1 MTAPRVLPEDAF
13 NRTLVD
19 NVHPPDWKNPTPTG
33 RYNLVVIGAGSAG
46 LISALVA
53 SSLGAKV
60 ALIERHLMG
69 GDCLNVGCVPSKALI
84 RQSRRVADARALG
97 PLGLSPRPEDLPDF
111 GAAMRR
117 VREVR
122 ALISP
127 EDSAQRYRDEFGID
141 VYLGNARFVDDDAVD
156 VDGTRLRFA
165 KAVIATGGRPVAPPI
180 EGLAEAGYLTNET
193 IFERTV
199 RPNRFGVVGSGPIG
213 CELAQSFQRL
223 GSAVTVFETSD
234 QVLTR
239 EDPDAAAI
247 IQAALQR
254 DGIDLRLASS
264 VIRVEKKGDER
275 VVHIRGP
282 GEVETQVSVDELLV
296 AVGRTPNVDDLGLE
310 RVGVEV
316 HRRGVVVDDSLR
328 TTNPRIFAAGDV
340 CMRWQFT
347 HAADAAAKIV
357 VQNALFF
364 GRKKLSSLIMP
375 WCTYTDPEIAH
386 VGMYARDAE
395 AAGIE
400 IDTYQVPFERNNRAV
415 SDGED
420 EGFVKVHTRKGKDT
434 IVGATIVA
442 AHAGEMISALTL
454 AMTQGI
460 GLGKFTDVIHPYP
473 TQAEAIKAVAGAYTR
488 TRLTPSVAKAFRF
501 LMRLRR

>member
-1 MTAPRVLPEDAF
+1 MPSPRVLPEDAF
-13 NRTLVD
+13 NRTLVEH
-19 NVHPPDWKNPTPTG
+19 VHPPDWKNPTPSG

-84 RQSRRVADARALG
+84 RQARRVAEARGLG
-97 PLGLSPRPEDLPDF
+97 PLGMAPPVEQLPDF
-111 GAAMRR
+111 DAAMRR

-122 ALISP
+122 ATISP
-127 EDSAQRYRDEFGID
+127 EDSAERYRDEFGID
-141 VYLGNARFVDDDAVD
+141 VFLGNARFESGDEIS
-156 VDGTRLRFA
+156 VDGARLRFA

-193 IFERTV
+193 LFEKTA
-199 RPNRFGVVGSGPIG
+199 RPGRFGVVGSGPIG
-213 CELAQSFQRL
+213 VEMAQAFQRL
-223 GSAVTVFETSD
+223 GSAVTIFEKAD

-247 IQAALQR
+247 VQRALVR
-254 DGIDLRLASS
+254 DGVDLRLGRG
-264 VIRVEKKGDER
+264 VVRIEKKGDER
-275 VVHIRGP
+275 IVHVASGD
-282 GEVETQVSVDELLV
+282 GVESQVAVDELLV
-296 AVGRTPNVDDLGLE
+296 AVGRTPNVEDLGLE

-316 HRRGVVVDDSLR
+316 NRRGIVVDDNLR

-340 CMRWQFT
+340 ALRWQFT

-364 GRKKLSSLIMP
+364 GRKKVSSLVMP

-386 VGMYARDAE
+386 VGMYASDAE

-400 IDTYQVPFERNNRAV
+400 IDTYQVPLERNNRAV
-415 SDGED
+415 TDGEE
-420 EGFVKVHTRKGKDT
+420 EGFVKVHTKKGKDT
-434 IVGATIVA
+434 IVGATVVA
-442 AHAGEMISALTL
+442 SHAGDMISEFTL
-454 AMTQGI
+454 AITQGV
-460 GLGKFTDVIHPYP
+460 GLGAFTNVIHPYP
-473 TQAEAIKAVAGAYTR
+473 TQAEAIKAVAGAFTK
-488 TRLTPSVAKAFRF
+488 TRLTPGLKRVFKA